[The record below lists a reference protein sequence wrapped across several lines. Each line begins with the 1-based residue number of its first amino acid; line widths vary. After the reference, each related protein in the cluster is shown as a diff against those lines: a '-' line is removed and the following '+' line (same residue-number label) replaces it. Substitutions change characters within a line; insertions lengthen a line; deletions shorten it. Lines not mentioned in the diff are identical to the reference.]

1 MKKIVSL
8 LFVLL
13 MLMSFSGC
21 GSFVPRSDSVYIKVY
36 NFTGKSLSSI
46 ALNEYNRSVLKST
59 IVAQNADGSC
69 YKPGESL
76 IFEVL
81 DAEPDDFSFVITAT
95 EKDGKS
101 FVSNK
106 ISAARLC
113 RGVIFSYFADE
124 ADGKLVLEYKG
135 AES

>member
-59 IVAQNADGSC
+59 IVAQNADGS
-69 YKPGESL
+69 
-76 IFEVL
+76 
-81 DAEPDDFSFVITAT
+81 
-95 EKDGKS
+95 
-101 FVSNK
+101 
-106 ISAARLC
+106 
-113 RGVIFSYFADE
+113 
-124 ADGKLVLEYKG
+124 
-135 AES
+135 